1 MWFCVYKDSSERI
14 SGVVGEVRRRAK
26 HSNDSVR
33 SLSGLTQQLSAA
45 LEEIAGSA
53 AAITASAA
61 GTQGDTQS
69 MAQECSA
76 ITAYSA
82 GMRERAEEMERS
94 ARLETQVIRDKT
106 ADIMAML
113 DQAIEKSHS
122 VEQIRSLTEDILS
135 ISSST
140 NLIAVNASIEAA
152 RAGAAGAGFSVVA
165 QEVHKLADSCAETAN
180 HIQKVS
186 EVVTGAVDYLAG
198 SARELADYL
207 GRVIAEQLERSV
219 QAGQQYREDSDYIGS
234 AMEEFNDRAERLKSA
249 IDQIA
254 VSISSI
260 SGSIDGA
267 ASGISGAAGSTRILV
282 DDMEGITGR
291 MDANQEIVGELQKQ
305 MDMFANL

>member
-1 MWFCVYKDSSERI
+1 MAKNILVCDDDKEITEEVLLYCKECLGSRCEIVTFNDGKKLLEYSGDIDLLVLDIEMPGMNGIETFDRI
-14 SGVVGEVRRRAK
+14 KAL
-26 HSNDSVR
+26 DA
-33 SLSGLTQQLSAA
+33 SLPVIFLTASGL
-45 LEEIAGSA
+45 EEDVVC
-53 AAITASAA
+53 AIK
-61 GTQGDTQS
+61 
-69 MAQECSA
+69 M
-76 ITAYSA
+76 
-82 GMRERAEEMERS
+82 
-94 ARLETQVIRDKT
+94 
-106 ADIMAML
+106 
-113 DQAIEKSHS
+113 
-122 VEQIRSLTEDILS
+122 
-135 ISSST
+135 
-140 NLIAVNASIEAA
+140 
-152 RAGAAGAGFSVVA
+152 
-165 QEVHKLADSCAETAN
+165 
-180 HIQKVS
+180 
-186 EVVTGAVDYLAG
+186 GAVDYLSS